1 MFQLQKEK
9 HIGLRCTAETLRKLK
24 YLAAYEGRSINGE
37 LLYLIHSASRTFES
51 ENGVID
57 EQDELWFSYEGDVK
71 KGTDRGKRAT
81 RSTKVPGRARLER
94 SALFFY
100 IP

>member
-1 MFQLQKEK
+1 MQKDK

-37 LLYLIHSASRTFES
+37 ILYLIHSAIRKFES

-57 EQDELWFSYEGDVK
+57 EQDEL
-71 KGTDRGKRAT
+71 
-81 RSTKVPGRARLER
+81 
-94 SALFFY
+94 
-100 IP
+100 